1 MANPLL
7 QLRDHGQSVWLDFL
21 RRGLITGGELG
32 RLIAQDGLGGVTL
45 NPAIFDKAIDSR
57 EDYAGAIEAL
67 AADRALLPRQIYE
80 RLSVDDVR
88 AASDLLR
95 PLYEHSEGRDGFAS
109 LEVSPE
115 LADDTGGTLAEARA
129 FWTALDR
136 PNVMIKVPG
145 TPAGLP
151 AIQTLIAEGINVNVT
166 LLFSRDVYRRVA
178 LAHLDGLE
186 ARVAR
191 GMPVDRVA
199 SVASFFVSRIDTA
212 VDALL
217 EEKLKQASPA
227 QRQELEALAG
237 QAGIANAKLA
247 YQIYRDLVS
256 AARFSSL
263 ARSGARPQRLLW
275 ASTGTKSPRYRDV
288 MYVEELIGRDTVNT
302 MPPQT
307 LAAFR
312 DHGRVRD
319 TLETGL
325 EPALQALEALEQ
337 AGVSLAAVTA
347 RLLDEGI
354 AKFNEPFR
362 RTLRVIE
369 ERVTRY
375 RR

>member
-263 ARSGARPQRLLW
+263 ARRGARPQRLLW

-325 EPALQALEALEQ
+325 ETALQALEALEQ